1 MKTIAL
7 FSSLFAVSLAHAW
20 SPGIA
25 PTMPVTNF
33 DVDTSSRNDVISF
46 YQNIYIASEDFAS
59 KIQWTGNADTC
70 NAGTISR
77 DFIDQV
83 HRRVN
88 YYRALAGVPASIV
101 MNDASTVLTNSV
113 FYQAPNIPSA
123 NTTKAQAAQQS
134 ALIVTRMNSLTHS
147 PDPNDNRFCFTPQ
160 GGNGSEFGNIAVG
173 LFGPD
178 AINGYIRED
187 KDNPAAG
194 HRRWIFLDE
203 ATNFATGDIP
213 PNGSRRASNSLYVF
227 QRPTELTTQT
237 PQFVAWPYAGK
248 FPRQHSTEY
257 WSLSYPKADFA
268 NATVTVKKNGQP
280 VTVASINRVTGF
292 GHNSIVWHIPS
303 ILLEK
308 LSDDDSTYTVTVAN
322 IGGGG
327 PTSYTYDI
335 TFFNANYLDSPPTLS
350 GSDIVSPGGSRQISI
365 GGIDIAEQYRLR
377 VGKKS
382 PLAPTVV
389 EGAEDATQ
397 SMIIPGPV
405 TGPHYQ
411 VRSTTYRRAGLKS
424 LNVAFTEGA
433 QKEQWIEFNRI
444 FYPKASA
451 KIHFYRRLSFMNL
464 ITTFAAQYCVND
476 SGRWIDIPGSA
487 VSGTSLMTGNP
498 VETNTAFSALLS
510 YDLPA
515 ATIGKATRI
524 RLVLRK
530 EEHIVDPSNE
540 AKIIFITSAP
550 NTASGAF
557 VDDVTFSNMDWVSKE
572 TIQVLSK
579 DATSVAF
586 DATAAGEP
594 LVTGASYAM
603 RLQPRVGKLWMTSSE
618 TSEIT
623 VSSNRAPTLQPI
635 AGPIVVAEDANTQE
649 VPLAGISAGLEEVQ
663 TLTITATSSNPSLI
677 PHPTVS
683 YTNPNST
690 GILRFKPNANLSGT
704 ATITVQ
710 VSDGQATNSTT
721 TRSFEVQVQPVNDA
735 PTIAAIANRSINED
749 LSTGAIAF
757 TLLDIDSPVAN
768 LRVSASSSNSELVPA
783 AAMTLAGTTASR
795 SITIK
800 PSANRFGT
808 ATITLTATDGSA
820 SSTTSF
826 LLTVNPVNDLPT
838 LNLIANRIMAED
850 SPEQSVELTGVSA
863 GPWENDQPLSITA
876 ISSNPAIIPNPVV
889 NYSPGNESGTLSFT
903 PRPDAFGTVTLTVTL
918 RDGQATLNNVVRK
931 FTVTVTAV
939 NDSPTVSSLNDL
951 TIPEDTRSAPLP
963 LAIFDRETAGASL
976 RINRISSNPTL
987 LPAATGIILGGT
999 GNNRTLILA
1008 PALNQH
1014 GTSQVTIEV
1023 SDGLITVRTI
1033 FTLTV
1038 ESVNDAPTLAV
1049 IANPAAINE
1058 DAPMQTRPLAGIGT
1072 GAPNEAQTL
1081 IVTATSNNPSVV
1093 PNPTVNYQSPSA
1105 TGSLSYAP
1113 VANAS
1118 GTAIISVTVS
1128 DQQQTQSSIT
1138 RSFTVIVRP
1147 VNDAPTI
1154 SPIQPINLT
1163 QSTSSGPISFTV
1175 NDQESLAETLRVT
1188 AASNNTTLLPTT
1200 AMVLGGAGANRTI
1213 TLNPVANRTGTAVVT
1228 LTLTDGVATAR
1239 TTIAV
1244 TVSANIPGPSMLLA
1258 AAAPMEKMAIT
1269 QEGADGLPYCIE
1281 YQPPIAQ
1288 VFYLDAPNPLFDEV
1302 ALTLTI
1308 DLPNAEISDQHCY
1321 RAEYSD
1327 DGETWFAD
1335 GVTQQRTAEGLTA
1348 TAPRGDANQRLMR
1361 WKVTSAQP

>member
-1 MKTIAL
+1 MKKIAL

-25 PTMPVTNF
+25 PTMPVTNLE
-33 DVDTSSRNDVISF
+33 VDTSSRNDVLSF

-101 MNDASTVLTNSV
+101 MNDASTVLTNSA

-303 ILLEK
+303 ILSEK

-335 TFFNANYLDSPPTLS
+335 TFFNANYLTTPPTLTGANS
-350 GSDIVSPGGSRQISI
+350 VAPGGSRSYTV
-365 GGIDIAEQYRLR
+365 GHVDIAERYRLEI
-377 VGKKS
+377 GKKS
-382 PLAPTVV
+382 ALAPTVL
-389 EGAEDATQ
+389 EGGEDATQ

-405 TGPHYQ
+405 TGPNYQ
-411 VRSTTYRRAGLKS
+411 LRSTTYRRSGLKS
-424 LNVAFTEGA
+424 LNLTFTEGK
-433 QKEQWIEFNRI
+433 QTEQWVEFNRI
-444 FYPKASA
+444 FYPKAGA
-451 KIHFYRRLSFMNL
+451 KINFYRRLSFMNS
-464 ITTFAAQYCVND
+464 ITTFAAQYCIND
-476 SGRWIDIPGSA
+476 DGRWIDIPGSA
-487 VSGTSLMTGNP
+487 ASGTTTDASQQ
-498 VETNTAFSALLS
+498 ETNTAFSSLLS
-510 YDLPA
+510 YDLPVA
-515 ATIGKATRI
+515 AVGKATRI
-524 RLVLRK
+524 RLVVRK
-530 EEHIVDPSNE
+530 EGDPGNPVYVT
-540 AKIIFITSAP
+540 ANP
-550 NTASGAF
+550 GTASGAF
-557 VDDVTFSNMDWVSKE
+557 IDDVTFTNMDWLS
-572 TIQVLSK
+572 TRVLSNVPK
-579 DATSVAF
+579 DSSSVTF
-586 DATAAGEP
+586 NSTTVGEP
-594 LVTGASYAM
+594 LVSGATYTM
-603 RLQPRVGKLWMTSSE
+603 RLQPRVGNLWMTSSDTHE
-618 TSEIT
+618 VT
-623 VSSNRAPTLQPI
+623 VNSNMAPTLDAI
-635 AGPIVVAEDANTQE
+635 GGPIILEEDADTQV
-649 VPLAGISAGLEEVQ
+649 VPLSGISGGLEETQAV
-663 TLTITATSSNPSLI
+663 TITATSSNPTLI
-677 PHPTVS
+677 PNPTVS
-683 YTNPNST
+683 YSTPSTTGQITFRPNPNAFGSA
-690 GILRFKPNANLSGT
+690 L
-704 ATITVQ
+704 ITVT
-710 VSDGQATNSTT
+710 VNDGQATNNRT

-903 PRPDAFGTVTLTVTL
+903 PRPDAFGKVTVTVTL

-963 LAIFDRETAGASL
+963 LAIFDRETAGARL

-1008 PALNQH
+1008 PALHQH

>member
-1 MKTIAL
+1 MKVIAL

-25 PTMPVTNF
+25 PTMPVTNL

-46 YQNIYIASEDFAS
+46 YQNVYQASEDFAT

-70 NAGTISR
+70 HAGTISQ
-77 DFIDQV
+77 DFISQV
-83 HRRVN
+83 RRRVN

-101 MNDASTVLTNSV
+101 MNDGSTVLTNSF
-113 FYQAPNIPSA
+113 FYQGSNIPSA

-134 ALIVTRMNSLTHS
+134 ALIVTRMDSLTHS
-147 PDPNDNRFCFTPQ
+147 PDPNSTQFCFTPQ

-187 KDNPAAG
+187 ENNPAAG
-194 HRRWIFLDE
+194 HRRWIFYNE
-203 ATNFATGDIP
+203 STNFATGDIP

-227 QRPTELTTQT
+227 QRPAELTTQT

-248 FPRQHSTEY
+248 FPRQHTTEY

-268 NATVTVKKNGQP
+268 NATVTITKNGQP
-280 VTVASINRVTGF
+280 VTVDSINRESGF
-292 GHNSIVWHIPS
+292 GHSSIVWRVKS
-303 ILLEK
+303 IRADKLE
-308 LSDDDSTYTVTVAN
+308 DDDSTYKVTVGN

-335 TFFNANYLDSPPTLS
+335 TFFNANHLDSPPTLS
-350 GSDIVSPGGSRQISI
+350 GSDIVSPGGSRQLSI
-365 GGIDIAEQYRLR
+365 GGIDIAEEYRLR

-397 SMIIPGPV
+397 SWIIPGPA
-405 TGPHYQ
+405 TGPNYQ

-424 LNVAFTEGA
+424 LNVAFTEGT

-451 KIHFYRRLSFMNL
+451 KIHFYRRLSFMNS

-476 SGRWIDIPGSA
+476 DGRWIDIPGSA
-487 VSGTSLMTGNP
+487 AAGTTSLSKP

-530 EEHIVDPSNE
+530 EEHIEDPNNLN
-540 AKIIFITSAP
+540 KFVFVTNQP

-557 VDDVTFSNMDWVSKE
+557 VDDVTFTNMDWLSKE
-572 TIQVLSK
+572 TIKVLSK

-586 DATAAGEP
+586 DATAAGEA
-594 LVTGASYAM
+594 LVSGATYSL
-603 RLQPRVGKLWMTSSE
+603 RLQPRVGKLWMTTSE

-635 AGPIVVAEDANTQE
+635 TGPIVVSEDADTQD
-649 VPLAGISAGLEEVQ
+649 LTLTGISAGLEEVQ
-663 TLTITATSSNPSLI
+663 TLTITATSSNPTLI

-721 TRSFEVQVQPVNDA
+721 TRSFEVQVQPTNDA
-735 PTIAAIANRSINED
+735 PTIAAIANRTINED

-783 AAMTLAGTTASR
+783 SAMTLAGTTASR
-795 SITIK
+795 SIAIK

-826 LLTVNPVNDLPT
+826 VLTVNPVNDLPT
-838 LNLIANRIMAED
+838 LDLIANRIMAED
-850 SPEQSVELTGVSA
+850 SPEQSVDLTGVSA

-889 NYSPGNESGTLSFT
+889 NYSPGSTNGSLSFT
-903 PRPDAFGTVTLTVTL
+903 PRPDAFGTVTVTVTL
-918 RDGQATLNNVVRK
+918 RDGQATLNNVIRK

-939 NDSPTVSSLNDL
+939 NDSPSVSSINSL
-951 TIPEDTRSAPLP
+951 TIPEDTRSAPIP
-963 LAIFDRETAGASL
+963 FTIFDRETAGASL

-987 LPAATGIILGGT
+987 LPAATGISVVGT

-1058 DAPMQTRPLAGIGT
+1058 DAPMQSRPLAGIGT
-1072 GAPNEAQTL
+1072 GAVNEAQTL
-1081 IVTATSNNPSVV
+1081 LVTATSNNPNLI
-1093 PNPTVNYQSPSA
+1093 PNPTVNYQSPNA
-1105 TGSLSYAP
+1105 TGSLTYAP

-1128 DQQQTQSSIT
+1128 DQQQINSSVT
-1138 RSFTVIVRP
+1138 RTFTVIVRP

-1154 SPIQPINLT
+1154 SPVQPVNLT
-1163 QSTSSGPISFTV
+1163 QSTSSGPIGFTV

-1188 AASNNTTLLPTT
+1188 AASNNTTLLPAT

-1228 LTLTDGVATAR
+1228 LTLTDGVATTR
-1239 TTIAV
+1239 STIAV
-1244 TVSANIPGPSMLLA
+1244 TVSASIPGPSMLLA
-1258 AAAPMEKMAIT
+1258 AAAPNEKMTIT
-1269 QEGADGLPYCIE
+1269 QEGADGLPYCVE
-1281 YQPPIAQ
+1281 YQPTIAQ
-1288 VFYLDAPNPLFDEV
+1288 IFYLDAPNPLFDEI

-1308 DLPNAEISDQHCY
+1308 DLPNSEISDQYCY

-1335 GVTQQRTAEGLTA
+1335 GVTQQRTADGLTA
-1348 TAPRGDANQRLMR
+1348 TAPRGDANQRLLR